1 MELKWLNSIYRL
13 KNVTDTTVDR
23 CDSIFNGL
31 SSTQVE
37 NIILLKKW
45 PFHTLNW
52 IKLRNGTL
60 NIKILLNMTTICSLQ
75 TLKHKIQNK
84 RWCEHYARPVFITD
98 RRTQLTLRHEV
109 SPVVISPF
117 LLVTT
122 ISSNCLIWYSSRAS
136 LTLWFLLPLCNRD
149 RIIMYKFINSRWCY
163 DTDIYSY
170 SVSDWY

>member
-75 TLKHKIQNK
+75 TKHKYKINVDVNIMPGLYLLLIE
-84 RWCEHYARPVFITD
+84 EHNLLYGTKCR
-98 RRTQLTLRHEV
+98 LM
-109 SPVVISPF
+109 VISPF

-149 RIIMYKFINSRWCY
+149 RIFMCKFINSRWCY

-170 SVSDWY
+170 GVSDWY

>member
-45 PFHTLNW
+45 PFHTLKW
-52 IKLRNGTL
+52 IKKWYLKNIVEYDHDMSTTFTSYKQ
-60 NIKILLNMTTICSLQ
+60 NIKYKINVDVSIMPGLYLLLTE
-75 TLKHKIQNK
+75 
-84 RWCEHYARPVFITD
+84 EHNLLYGTKCR
-98 RRTQLTLRHEV
+98 LM
-109 SPVVISPF
+109 VISPF

-122 ISSNCLIWYSSRAS
+122 ISSNCLIWYSSPAS